1 VLFVS
6 VQELELRKLPFDVDF
21 AVGEIDFGGL
31 RQVGPL
37 HAEGQAELLS
47 NTLGEIRINGNVRAE
62 IEADCDRCLEPVRR
76 PIDSRFELF
85 YRPAPDK
92 DIAHDVAID
101 AGEAE
106 IGFYDGAGIEL
117 AEVLREYVLLSL
129 PMQQVCSEA
138 CQGICP
144 QCGLNRNT
152 GGSCQCDRKRV
163 DERWNALRD
172 LNVGNQKN

>member
-21 AVGEIDFGGL
+21 PVGEIDLGGL

-47 NTLGEIRINGNVRAE
+47 NTLGEMRITGRVRAE
-62 IEADCDRCLEPVRR
+62 IETDCDRCLDLVHRS
-76 PIDSRFELF
+76 IDSEFDLF
-85 YRPAPDK
+85 YRPTPDK
-92 DIAHDVAID
+92 DAPHELAID

-106 IGFYDGAGIEL
+106 IGFYDGEGIEL

-129 PMQQVCSEA
+129 PMQQVCKEA

-152 GGSCQCDRKRV
+152 GQCKCETKLV
-163 DERWNALRD
+163 DERWMALRN
-172 LNVGNQKN
+172 LKLGTPNQ

>member
-21 AVGEIDFGGL
+21 PVGEIDLGGL

-47 NTLGEIRINGNVRAE
+47 NTLGEMRITGRVRAE
-62 IEADCDRCLEPVRR
+62 IETDCDRCLDPVKT
-76 PIDSRFELF
+76 PIDSEFDLF
-85 YRPAPDK
+85 YRPTPDK
-92 DIAHDVAID
+92 DAPHELAID

-117 AEVLREYVLLSL
+117 AEVLREYILLSL
-129 PMQQVCSEA
+129 PMQQICKEA

-152 GGSCQCDRKRV
+152 GHCKCETKLV
-163 DERWNALRD
+163 DERWTALRD
-172 LNVGNQKN
+172 LKFGTPKQ

>member
-21 AVGEIDFGGL
+21 PVGEIDLGGL

-47 NTLGEIRINGNVRAE
+47 NTLGEMRITGRLRAE
-62 IEADCDRCLEPVRR
+62 IETDCDRCLEPVRR
-76 PIDSRFELF
+76 PIDSDFELF

-92 DIAHDVAID
+92 DVPHELAID
-101 AGEAE
+101 EGEAE
-106 IGFYDGAGIEL
+106 IGFYEGDGIEL
-117 AEVLREYVLLSL
+117 AEVFREYVLLAL
-129 PMQQVCSEA
+129 PMQQICKEE

-144 QCGLNRNT
+144 QCGLNRNI
-152 GGSCQCDRKRV
+152 GGRCQCEAKLVDDR
-163 DERWNALRD
+163 WTALRD
-172 LNVGNQKN
+172 LKLGLPKQ

>member
-6 VQELELRKLPFDVDF
+6 VQELELRKVPFDLDF
-21 AVGEIDFGGL
+21 AAGEIDLGGL

-47 NTLGEIRINGNVRAE
+47 NTLGEIRIQGTVRAE
-62 IEADCDRCLEPVRR
+62 IEADCDRCLDPVRL
-76 PIDSRFELF
+76 PIDSRFDLF
-85 YRPAPDK
+85 YRPAPDMDAPH
-92 DIAHDVAID
+92 DIAID

-106 IGFYDGAGIEL
+106 IGFYDGPGIEL

-129 PMQQVCSEA
+129 PMQQVCAEA

-152 GGSCQCDRKRV
+152 GKCQCDTKLV
-163 DERWNALRD
+163 DERWSALRD
-172 LNVGNQKN
+172 LKVGNQKN